1 MAQPSSRQELIDYC
15 LRQLGAPVL
24 EVNVAEE
31 QIQDLVD
38 DAIQF
43 FQERHFDGVAQV
55 YLKYQITED
64 DVNRGKAR
72 PPGAPPSQNGTV
84 GIASTSATTNI
95 VGTATTFT
103 YYENSNYIQVPP
115 SIIGVNKVFQ
125 WDDAQGLNTSNMFSF
140 KYQLFLNDIYNWGNL
155 DLLSYSMA
163 MTYLETINFLTNTH
177 KQIRF
182 NQRQDRL
189 YLDVS
194 FDTLQAGDFIIID
207 CFRAMDPNDY
217 ARVWNDSFLKPY
229 TTALIKRQW
238 GMNLIKF
245 QGVKLPGGIEFNGR
259 QIYEDGQND
268 LDKIMEKMSNTYELP
283 PMDMIG

>member
-72 PPGAPPSQNGTV
+72 PPGAPPTEAGTT
-84 GIASTSATTNI
+84 GISTTSATTNI
-95 VGTATTFT
+95 VGTATTFN
-103 YYENSNYIQVPP
+103 YYENSNYLQVPP

-194 FDTLQAGDFIIID
+194 WDTLKEGDFIIID

-268 LDKIMEKMSNTYELP
+268 LERIREMMSSTYELP
-283 PMDMIG
+283 PMDLIG